1 MVLFVACEMDKRRSN
16 DAVIGDITITA
27 NRSLYV
33 DFTLPYTG
41 PGMGTVGLKQKGKS
55 KWFFLKPLTLDLW
68 LASAGFFLFTG
79 FVVWVIE
86 RRKNNEFQGSPSQ
99 QIGTAFW
106 FSFSTLVF
114 AHSKHL
120 YINLLQ

>member
-1 MVLFVACEMDKRRSN
+1 MLP
-16 DAVIGDITITA
+16 
-27 NRSLYV
+27 LP
-33 DFTLPYTG
+33 FTDSRV
-41 PGMGTVGLKQKGKS
+41 GTMGLKQKGKS
-55 KWFFLKPLTLDLW
+55 KWFFLKPLALDLW
-68 LASAGFFLFTG
+68 LASAGLFLFTG
-79 FVVWVIE
+79 LVVWIIE

-120 YINLLQ
+120 YIKLLQ